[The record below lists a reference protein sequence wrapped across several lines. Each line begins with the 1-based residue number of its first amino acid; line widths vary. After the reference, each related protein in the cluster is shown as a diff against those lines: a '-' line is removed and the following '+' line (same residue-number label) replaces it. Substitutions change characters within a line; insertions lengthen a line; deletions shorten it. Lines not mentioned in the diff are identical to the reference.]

1 MNQRN
6 WFLKTGGIIVGQQG
20 PFELGRLTRA
30 PSVPQLAYLRGN
42 QELLRTRP
50 CVGIVGT
57 RKPSQTG
64 LKRAFEYAAALSSA
78 GSLIVSGG
86 AIGIDLAA
94 HQGALSVGCET
105 LVVLGDPVY
114 VNKDERPARILALK
128 PAHLVS
134 TVTTCGPGTPVSRT
148 LFVSRNQ
155 YIAALSDAILI
166 IEGTLNSGTL
176 HTARYAQKIGVPVWV
191 VPGDPENIL
200 ASAANSLLQAGQA
213 RALLN
218 LEALLE
224 SLGLGRMRRAAC
236 DGLSEGSRLAKVFRE
251 HGGRATLDLL
261 CNALKLPV
269 SQIQSDLLE
278 LELMGTIVREGAE
291 FVWQNRSSS

>member
-1 MNQRN
+1 MCPGMSDVDY
-6 WFLKTGGIIVGQQG
+6 FLKTGGKILGEQG

-30 PSVPQLAYLRGN
+30 PSTPKKAYLRGN
-42 QELLRTRP
+42 PELLRTRP

-57 RKPSQTG
+57 RKPSLTG
-64 LKRAFEYAAALSSA
+64 LKRAFEMAANLSSA
-78 GSLIVSGG
+78 GCLVVSGG

-94 HQGALSVGCET
+94 HKGALSVGCET

-114 VNKDERPARILALK
+114 VDRDERPGRILDLE
-128 PAHLVS
+128 PANLVS
-134 TVTTCGPGTPVSRT
+134 TVTTCGPGTKLGRT

-176 HTARYAQKIGVPVWV
+176 HTARYASKIGVPVWA
-191 VPGDPENIL
+191 VPGDPDNPL
-200 ASAANSLLQAGQA
+200 ASAANFLLQAGEA
-213 RALLN
+213 RALFN

-224 SLGLGRMRRAAC
+224 SLDLEIGVTAE
-236 DGLSEGSRLAKVFRE
+236 SEEPLWPIFKQ
-251 HGGRATLDLL
+251 HGGRVTLDLL
-261 CNALKLPV
+261 CDTLNVPV

-278 LELMGTIVREGAE
+278 LELMGTIRREGAE
-291 FVWQNRSSS
+291 LIWQNHSLS

>member
-1 MNQRN
+1 MSDVNC
-6 WFLKTGGIIVGQQG
+6 FLKTGGKILGEQG

-30 PSVPQLAYLRGN
+30 PSVPKRAYLRGN

-64 LKRAFEYAAALSSA
+64 LKRAFDYSAALSSA
-78 GSLIVSGG
+78 GCLVVSGG
-86 AIGIDLAA
+86 ALGIDLAA
-94 HQGALSVGCET
+94 HKGALSVGCET

-114 VNKDERPARILALK
+114 VDRDERPGRILDLE
-128 PAHLVS
+128 PSNLVT
-134 TVTTCGPGTPVSRT
+134 TVTTCGPGTKLGRT

-176 HTARYAQKIGVPVWV
+176 HTARYAQKIGVPVWAI
-191 VPGDPENIL
+191 PGDPDNPL
-200 ASAANSLLQAGQA
+200 ASAANFLLQSQSA
-213 RALLN
+213 RALFN
-218 LEALLE
+218 LEALFE
-224 SLGLGRMRRAAC
+224 SLGLQQKQ
-236 DGLSEGSRLAKVFRE
+236 GLPAEALAQAGFLWPTFKQY
-251 HGGRATLDLL
+251 GGRVTLDLL
-261 CNALKLPV
+261 CDTLNMPV

-278 LELMGTIVREGAE
+278 LELMGAIQREGSE
-291 FVWQNRSSS
+291 FVLK

>member
-1 MNQRN
+1 MSDVNY
-6 WFLKTGGIIVGQQG
+6 FLKSGGQILGEQG

-30 PSVPQLAYLRGN
+30 PSVPKLAYLRGN

-64 LKRAFEYAAALSSA
+64 LKRAFDYAAALSSA
-78 GSLIVSGG
+78 GCLVVSGG
-86 AIGIDLAA
+86 ALGIDLAA
-94 HQGALSVGCET
+94 HRGALSVGCET
-105 LVVLGDPVY
+105 LAVLGDPVY
-114 VNKDERPARILALK
+114 TDRDERPGRILDLE

-134 TVTTCGPGTPVSRT
+134 TVTTCGPGTKLGRT

-176 HTARYAQKIGVPVWV
+176 HTARYAQKIGVPVWAI
-191 VPGDPENIL
+191 PGDPDNPR
-200 ASAANSLLQAGQA
+200 ASAANFLLQSQSA
-213 RALLN
+213 RALFN
-218 LEALLE
+218 LEALFE
-224 SLGLGRMRRAAC
+224 SLGLRQDFSDKTQSAQ
-236 DGLSEGSRLAKVFRE
+236 DKSFWPIFKQ
-251 HGGRATLDLL
+251 HGGRVTLDLL
-261 CNALKLPV
+261 CDTLHVPV

-278 LELMGTIVREGAE
+278 LELMGTIYREGAE
-291 FVWQNRSSS
+291 FIWQNHS